1 MVDLRV
7 PNILIYENAEGSL
20 GVLSRIVE
28 ETSAYSAII
37 DRALEICY
45 GTTGELSEEE
55 RDNLIPADYSNLLN
69 YYNQPFHQ
77 QIDIRTI
84 YNALHIMKS
93 ATIER
98 HTAGQTLSYDE
109 QYRNLQANRDQSS
122 STEYEFL
129 KYLYEHHLR
138 LPDEAQP
145 MFPEEYFV
153 KPDFKY
159 GDRILI
165 FCDGTPHDRPEVQED
180 DRIKRQVLDDAGYIV
195 LAWHYA
201 TPLEQFIENHRDIF
215 TPVN

>member
-1 MVDLRV
+1 M
-7 PNILIYENAEGSL
+7 
-20 GVLSRIVE
+20 
-28 ETSAYSAII
+28 
-37 DRALEICY
+37 
-45 GTTGELSEEE
+45 
-55 RDNLIPADYSNLLN
+55 
-69 YYNQPFHQ
+69 
-77 QIDIRTI
+77 
-84 YNALHIMKS
+84 
-93 ATIER
+93 
-98 HTAGQTLSYDE
+98 
-109 QYRNLQANRDQSS
+109 
-122 STEYEFL
+122 

-180 DRIKRQVLDDAGYIV
+180 DRIKRQVLDDAGFMV